1 MEIILNNAKNT
12 PLKIMSSFKQDGEIK
27 TRPIFL
33 AERAIGVRVCF
44 VNEDEKTRLM
54 PTLQE
59 LEGLGKIIISKQAK
73 DKEMQKANEKLLKQ
87 EGTNAKEKQELLD
100 QNIQQE
106 VENETQGNVPDFKI
120 NVSKGRGKGK

>member
-1 MEIILNNAKNT
+1 MEVILNNAKNT

-27 TRPIFL
+27 TRSIFL
-33 AERAIGVRVCF
+33 PERAIGVRVCF
-44 VNEDEKTRLM
+44 VNEDEKTKLM
-54 PTLQE
+54 RVLGE
-59 LEGLGKIIISKQAK
+59 LESLGKIIISKQAK

-87 EGTNAKEKQELLD
+87 EGANAKEKQELLD